1 VPAVISEAKLRKPV
15 FTVEV
20 SIEIRVFLPETL
32 RVFVPVPS
40 EVVNTLDV
48 KDFPAVDEIVTE
60 PEVAPPNEIVGT
72 EFTIILI
79 TNEVDAETE
88 SVTVIVSVYVP
99 TGTAEV
105 RFRTM
110 EPV

>member
-1 VPAVISEAKLRKPV
+1 MISEAKIRKPV

-32 RVFVPVPS
+32 RVFDPVPS
-40 EVVNTLDV
+40 AVVNAPDV
-48 KDFPAVDEIVTE
+48 KDFPAVDEIVTD
-60 PEVAPPNEIVGT
+60 PEVAPPNEIVGA

-88 SVTVIVSVYVP
+88 SVTVIVSKYVP

-105 RFRTM
+105 KFITKV
-110 EPV
+110 PV